1 MYDDKNR
8 KGGRMAVK
16 VRNVYKKGKGV
27 AIGKRLKRDWQI
39 YMFLLPT
46 LLYFLFSVIFLWL
59 EFR

>member
-1 MYDDKNR
+1 
-8 KGGRMAVK
+8 MAVK